1 MYVFFKTS
9 FKEALEYS
17 PTPPSPTF
25 SETMKSNKKGGFF
38 SASPLQVSSQP
49 SPFTNWKKSSV
60 VPLWIPVCYCIECT
74 CFKRFSAV
82 AFLLSETKILKLSLS
97 SKIIMVS
104 LKNGTVLRSPNL
116 GGYVSSFSAI

>member
-1 MYVFFKTS
+1 MYVLLKTF

-60 VPLWIPVCYCIECT
+60 LCGSLYAIECT

-82 AFLLSETKILKLSLS
+82 AFLLNETKILKLSPS
-97 SKIIMVS
+97 SKIVMVS
-104 LKNGTVLRSPNL
+104 LKNGAVLRSPNL

>member
-1 MYVFFKTS
+1 MYVLFKTS

-38 SASPLQVSSQP
+38 SAFPLQVSSQP
-49 SPFTNWKKSSV
+49 SPLPIGKKAPSS
-60 VPLWIPVCYCIECT
+60 LCGSLYAIECT

-82 AFLLSETKILKLSLS
+82 AFLLSETKILKLSPS

-116 GGYVSSFSAI
+116 GGYISSFSAI